1 MYYLCNVIKKT
12 TFMKK
17 ILVRFGLIS
26 IFVLSW
32 ISLWWALV
40 GFIFICI
47 SMLIAILECGSDRN

>member
-1 MYYLCNVIKKT
+1 
-12 TFMKK
+12 MKK

-40 GFIFICI
+40 GFISICI